1 MSDTIELNPVLEAA
15 LEYADMGLA
24 VVWLAPGTKRP
35 MAKGWTEAPRPT
47 PEELRATY
55 TEGMNVGLRCGP
67 VSPMRAGE
75 CLCVL
80 DLDLSTDDAAEQAA
94 AWDYVR
100 ELVGHEMAAQ
110 PTVVSGS
117 GRGRHWY
124 MSWPVQA
131 IQDKDKARVVLAT
144 SASTV
149 QGSGKK
155 AWQVEVLL
163 AGAQAVANPSVH
175 PDTGREYEMV
185 GPVHT
190 APVGVVQA
198 VRKANSREKIA
209 GLMGGVGS
217 TKALGGH
224 MNTAPLQLA
233 ALGGAEDSAALAMA
247 ELMRELAAES
257 AFASVMTGPEGVPDF
272 EHMKS
277 ALAVIPP
284 SIGRADWM
292 RVVWAVRAHGH
303 EGCYQAAEEWS
314 KGSAE
319 KWNPQD
325 FDGVWRAQ
333 SRGPAVEAGTLY
345 HIARSHGWKGSLRRQ
360 QTSAVILPP
369 EGVPVAGGVLATPTQ
384 LAPTLG
390 GAPALAVTAPVALAA
405 GYGGGLDVA
414 GDLTNGVAFA
424 SDWRGRLLY
433 VEATK
438 GWMQWTGSRWVACA
452 TATVWECAKKT
463 AGRLLVEAASGY
475 SAQPSS
481 NERKAALKAASDLMK
496 SDRRMEAMLHMAQSE
511 GGLWEKDPS
520 VFDNDPMVL
529 ACPNG
534 VLNLRT
540 GALVPASPELRVSRL
555 AARAYNP
562 EATCPGF
569 VQFINDI
576 FLGDAEMVAFMQR
589 QLGYCLTGDVT
600 EEKMFFWYGHGS
612 NGKSVLGEVVGGV
625 MGEYSAQISAAL
637 LRRNGNGNT
646 SAAERAVFRLRG
658 ARLVQMNELA
668 EGERWDDARLKEIT
682 SREPISARQLYGEDF
697 DFIPTHKLVVRGN
710 NKPIIRDDSH
720 GTWRRIVLC
729 GFERQYAEHEKNP
742 HLAAQLVEHEGEGI
756 LAWLVARC
764 LEWQRTR
771 LAVPVSVQDLTAAYK
786 ADSDVFG
793 QWVSECCDTS
803 DPTAETDRKSL
814 RSNYEAWC
822 TANGYA
828 YPLTAKRM
836 SQKLAERGFPVVYG
850 GKRYQGLR
858 LHPTQH

>member
-15 LEYADMGLA
+15 LEYAEMGLA
-24 VVWLAPGTKRP
+24 VVWLKPGTKHP
-35 MAKGWTEAPRPT
+35 MAKGWTEGPRPT
-47 PEELRATY
+47 PEELRTTY

-67 VSPMRAGE
+67 VSPMREGE

-94 AWDYVR
+94 VWDYVR
-100 ELVGHEMAAQ
+100 ELIGHEMAAQ

-124 MSWPVQA
+124 LSWPVQA
-131 IQDKDKARVVLAT
+131 IQSNDKARVTLAT

-149 QGSGKK
+149 QVSGKTKK

-163 AGAQAVANPSVH
+163 AGAQAVANPSIH

-185 GPVHT
+185 GPMHP
-190 APVGVVQA
+190 APVGVIQA
-198 VRKANSREKIA
+198 VRKANSREKIT

-217 TKALGGH
+217 PKALGGH
-224 MNTAPLQLA
+224 MNTAPPKLA
-233 ALGGAEDSAALAMA
+233 SQGGAEDSAALATA
-247 ELMRELAAES
+247 ELMRELADDS
-257 AFASVMTGPEGVPDF
+257 AFANVMTGPEGVPDI
-272 EHMKS
+272 EVMQA
-277 ALAVIPP
+277 ALASIPA
-284 SIGRADWM
+284 SIGRADWA
-292 RVVWAVRAHGH
+292 RVVWAVRAHEH
-303 EGCYQAAEEWS
+303 EGGYQAAEAWS
-314 KGSAE
+314 KGCAE
-319 KWNPQD
+319 KWDPRD
-325 FDGVWRAQ
+325 FDGVWWAQ

-369 EGVPVAGGVLATPTQ
+369 EVVPGAGALVTTPTQ
-384 LAPTLG
+384 MAPKLG
-390 GAPALAVTAPVALAA
+390 AAPALAVAA

-424 SDWRGRLLY
+424 DDWRGRLLY

-463 AGRLLVEAASGY
+463 AGRLMVEAAAGY

-496 SDRRMEAMLHMAQSE
+496 SERRIEAMLHMAQSE
-511 GGLWEKDPS
+511 GGMWEMDPS
-520 VFDNDPMVL
+520 VFDNDPMAL

-540 GALVPASPELRVSRL
+540 GALVPAAPELRVSRL

-562 EATCPGF
+562 EATCPRF
-569 VQFINDI
+569 IQFINDI
-576 FLGDAEMVAFMQR
+576 FLGDAEMVSFMQR

-625 MGEYSAQISAAL
+625 MGEYSSQINPAL
-637 LRRNGNGNT
+637 LRRNGNGNN
-646 SAAERAVFRLRG
+646 SEADRAVFRLRG

-668 EGERWDDARLKEIT
+668 EGERWDDARLKGIT
-682 SREPISARQLYGEDF
+682 SREPISARQLYGEAF

-710 NKPIIRDDSH
+710 NKPIIRDDSD

-729 GFERQYAEHEKNP
+729 GFERKYEEHEKNP
-742 HLAAQLVEHEGEGI
+742 HLAAQLVQREGEGI
-756 LAWLVARC
+756 LAWLVAGC
-764 LEWQRTR
+764 LEWQRGR
-771 LAVPVSVQDLTAAYK
+771 LAVPTKVQDLTAAYK

-803 DPTAETDRKSL
+803 DLKAEVDKKSV
-814 RSNYEAWC
+814 RANYEAWC
-822 TANGYA
+822 EANGYT
-828 YPLTAKRM
+828 YPLPTTSMTR
-836 SQKLAERGFPVVYG
+836 KLAERGFPTVYG
-850 GKRYQGLR
+850 NKRYRGLR
-858 LHPTQH
+858 LHPNQH

>member
-1 MSDTIELNPVLEAA
+1 MSDNIELNPVLEGA
-15 LEYADMGLA
+15 LEYAEMGLA

-110 PTVVSGS
+110 PTAVSGS

-124 MSWPVQA
+124 LSWPMQA

-144 SASTV
+144 SANTV

-163 AGAQAVANPSVH
+163 AGAQAVANPSIH

-185 GPVHT
+185 GPMHP

-198 VRKANSREKIA
+198 VRKANSREKIT
-209 GLMGGVGS
+209 GLMGGGGS
-217 TKALGGH
+217 PKALGGH

-233 ALGGAEDSAALAMA
+233 ALEGAEDSAALATA

-272 EHMKS
+272 EHMKL
-277 ALAVIPP
+277 ALASIPP
-284 SIGRADWM
+284 SIGRADWA
-292 RVVWAVRAHGH
+292 RVVWAVRAHEH

-314 KGSAE
+314 KGCAE

-360 QTSAVILPP
+360 QTSAPILPP
-369 EGVPVAGGVLATPTQ
+369 EGVPVAGALMTTPTQ

-390 GAPALAVTAPVALAA
+390 AAPALALVEPVAVSA

-424 SDWRGRLLY
+424 NDWRGRSLY

-438 GWMQWTGSRWVACA
+438 SWMQWTGNRWVSCA
-452 TATVWECAKKT
+452 MATVWERAKKT
-463 AGRLLVEAASGY
+463 AERLLVEAAAGY
-475 SAQPSS
+475 ADQPSS
-481 NERKAALKAASDLMK
+481 NERKATLAAASALVK
-496 SDRRMEAMLHMAQSE
+496 SDKRMEAMLHMAQSE
-511 GGLWEKDPS
+511 WGMWERAPS
-520 VFDNDPMVL
+520 VFDSDPMLL

-534 VLNLRT
+534 VLDLRT
-540 GALVPASPELRVSRL
+540 GALVPASPEMRISKQ

-562 EATCPGF
+562 EATCPRF
-569 VQFINDI
+569 LQFINDI
-576 FLGDAEMVAFMQR
+576 FLGDAEMVSFMQR
-589 QLGYCLTGDVT
+589 QLGYCLTGDVS
-600 EEKMFFWYGHGS
+600 EEKMFFWFGGGS
-612 NGKSVLGEVVGGV
+612 NGKGVLGEVVGHLL
-625 MGEYSAQISAAL
+625 GEYAVQIGTAL
-637 LRRNGNGNT
+637 LRRNNNN
-646 SAAERAVFRLRG
+646 SSDSSKAVCRLEG
-658 ARLVQMNELA
+658 ARLAQMNELP

-682 SREPISARQLYGEDF
+682 SREPIAAVRMYHGAF
-697 DFIPTHKLVVRGN
+697 DFLPTHKLIVRGN
-710 NKPIIRDDSH
+710 NKPIIKDDSH
-720 GTWRRIVLC
+720 GTWRRMVLC
-729 GFERQYAEHEKNP
+729 GFERKYEEHEKNP
-742 HLAAQLVEHEGEGI
+742 KLSAELVRDEGEGV
-756 LAWLVARC
+756 LAWLVAGC
-764 LEWQRTR
+764 LEWQRQGM
-771 LAVPVSVQDLTAAYK
+771 AVPAKVKALTATYK

-793 QWVSECCDTS
+793 QWLAECCDTS
-803 DPTAETDRKSL
+803 DPTAELDK
-814 RSNYEAWC
+814 RSARANYEAWC
-822 TANGYA
+822 EVNGYA
-828 YPLTAKRM
+828 YPLTATRM
-836 SQKLAERGFPVVYG
+836 SQKLAERGFPTVYG
-850 GKRYQGLR
+850 NKRYRGLR

>member
-1 MSDTIELNPVLEAA
+1 
-15 LEYADMGLA
+15 
-24 VVWLAPGTKRP
+24 
-35 MAKGWTEAPRPT
+35 
-47 PEELRATY
+47 
-55 TEGMNVGLRCGP
+55 
-67 VSPMRAGE
+67 
-75 CLCVL
+75 
-80 DLDLSTDDAAEQAA
+80 
-94 AWDYVR
+94 
-100 ELVGHEMAAQ
+100 
-110 PTVVSGS
+110 
-117 GRGRHWY
+117 
-124 MSWPVQA
+124 
-131 IQDKDKARVVLAT
+131 
-144 SASTV
+144 
-149 QGSGKK
+149 
-155 AWQVEVLL
+155 
-163 AGAQAVANPSVH
+163 
-175 PDTGREYEMV
+175 
-185 GPVHT
+185 
-190 APVGVVQA
+190 
-198 VRKANSREKIA
+198 VRKANSREKMQAVLLRCA
-209 GLMGGVGS
+209 GNP
-217 TKALGGH
+217 KALGGH
-224 MNTAPLQLA
+224 MNTAPLKLA
-233 ALGGAEDSAALAMA
+233 AQGGAEDSAALATA

-257 AFASVMTGPEGVPDF
+257 AFANVMTGPEGVPDI
-272 EHMKS
+272 EVMQA
-277 ALAVIPP
+277 ALASIPA
-284 SIGRADWM
+284 SIGRADWA
-292 RVVWAVRAHGH
+292 RVVWAVRAHEH
-303 EGCYQAAEEWS
+303 EGCYQAAEDWS
-314 KGSAE
+314 KGCAD
-319 KWNPQD
+319 KWDPQD

-369 EGVPVAGGVLATPTQ
+369 EVVHGAGALVATPTQ
-384 LAPTLG
+384 MAPKLG
-390 GAPALAVTAPVALAA
+390 AAPALAVAA

-463 AGRLLVEAASGY
+463 AGRLLVEAANGY

-511 GGLWEKDPS
+511 GGMWEKDPS

-540 GALVPASPELRVSRL
+540 GALVPAAPELRVSRL
-555 AARAYNP
+555 ASKAYNP

-569 VQFINDI
+569 IQFINDI
-576 FLGDAEMVAFMQR
+576 FLGDAEMVSFMQR

-742 HLAAQLVEHEGEGI
+742 HLAAQLVQREGEGI
-756 LAWLVARC
+756 LAWLVAGC
-764 LEWQRTR
+764 LEWQRGR
-771 LAVPVSVQDLTAAYK
+771 LAVPAKVQDLTAAYK

-803 DPTAETDRKSL
+803 DITAETDRKSA
-814 RSNYEAWC
+814 RANYEAWC